1 MFMKQF
7 DVKLPKVV
15 LYPILLCLFTLPV
28 KATTA
33 VMLTD
38 TELIVN
44 SRLIVSGRVVSV
56 TSAWDD
62 PGAIVWTY
70 VEVLTDRVLKG
81 EITERTIVLKQLGGA
96 VGESG
101 IRVFGQPEFRVGGR
115 VLLFLNT
122 GADGSLH
129 AAHAS
134 IGKFSVIEDTTGKEF
149 VERAIRANEI
159 EFLASHSTGD
169 ITNLAPLDVYIR
181 KIKQTLRREAT
192 RIAEVESEQR
202 TQPLLEIPPEYV
214 RKKKQSPGFTPE
226 FAFFSGG
233 VRWME
238 ADAGQAIP
246 YRVNPSGSP
255 VAGGGAAEI
264 ARAMD
269 AWPNQSGAAIR
280 LQTAGQSGSCGISID
295 GTNTVSF
302 GDCLNQLD
310 RAVGCSGIVALTAIS
325 WTRES
330 KVIAGTTFNR
340 LLEADIIF
348 NRGMDCFLA
357 NSANLAEVACHELGH
372 SIGLDHSADPS
383 AIMWAS
389 SRGRGRDATLGTDD
403 KAGAAAIYPAS
414 SGSGPA
420 PGGTPV
426 SITTV
431 GVNEGVVGRLY
442 NTTLTAAGG
451 TPPYRWSLVGG
462 ALPPGLN
469 LATNGTIDGVPS
481 LASSYSFAVQVF
493 DSGSPLRVDGKWFS
507 INIRASEG
515 AGLPSVPAITRVKV
529 KGVKKLWVFGEN
541 FRANSLILIN
551 GLIFEPVIFEQ
562 DGSLGQFLAKGK
574 LNLGP
579 EGTNVVVVLTS
590 ESRSAPFVF

>member
-1 MFMKQF
+1 MKRF
-7 DVKLPKVV
+7 EGKLPKVV

-81 EITERTIVLKQLGGA
+81 EMTERTIVLKQLGGA
-96 VGESG
+96 VGQSG
-101 IRVFGQPEFRVGGR
+101 MRVLGQPEFRVGGR

-129 AAHAS
+129 SAHAS
-134 IGKFSVIEDTTGKEF
+134 IGKFSVIEDTTGKAF

-159 EFLASHSTGD
+159 EFIAGHSTGD
-169 ITNLAPLDVYIR
+169 ITNLAPLDAYVQ
-181 KIKQTLRREAT
+181 KIKQTLRREAA

-202 TQPLLEIPPEYV
+202 VQPLFAIPPEYV
-214 RKKKQSPGFTPE
+214 RKKKKSHGFTPE
-226 FAFFSGG
+226 FALFSGG

-238 ADAGQAIP
+238 ADAGQSIP
-246 YRVNPSGSP
+246 YQVNPSGSP

-264 ARAMD
+264 TRAME
-269 AWPNQSGAAIR
+269 AWPNQSGAGIR
-280 LQTAGQSGSCGISID
+280 LQTAGQTSTCGIVID
-295 GTNTVSF
+295 GGNTISF

-325 WTRES
+325 WTREQ

-389 SRGRGRDATLGTDD
+389 SRGRGRDATLGADD
-403 KAGAAAIYPAS
+403 KAGAVAIYPAS
-414 SGSGPA
+414 GGGGGPA
-420 PGGTPV
+420 PGGTLV

-431 GVNEGVVGRLY
+431 GVNEGVVGRFY
-442 NTTLTAAGG
+442 NTTLTATGG

-469 LATNGTIDGVPS
+469 LETNGTIDGVPS
-481 LASSYSFAVQVF
+481 IASSYSFAVQVF
-493 DSGSPLRVDGKWFS
+493 DSGSPLRADGKWFS
-507 INIRASEG
+507 LNIRATDG
-515 AGLPSVPAITRVKV
+515 GGLPLVPVITRVKI
-529 KGVKKLWVFGEN
+529 KGVKKLRVFGEN
-541 FRANSLILIN
+541 FRPDSLILIN
-551 GLIFEPVIFEQ
+551 GLVFEPVVFEQ
-562 DGSLGQFLAKGK
+562 DGSLGQFLAKGN

-579 EGTNVVVVLTS
+579 VGTNVVVVLTI